1 MENKLVQFDP
11 IKAQI
16 AEYKQANE
24 NLVFDYE
31 DKQGNKDARS
41 HVAKLRKVKTALKAI
56 HKEVKAGAL
65 AECQAIDKENRDL
78 HAEVEEMIDVHAVPI
93 KRIEEAEANE
103 LRLKAEAMAAEQAA
117 EQERQRK
124 ELEEREA
131 ALAVKEAEMQAK
143 EDAIKLAADKARF
156 ETEQAEREKE
166 IAEEAKVKA
175 EQEAANKIK
184 AAEDAAANAKAQAE
198 ADAKAREEART
209 RAEREKEDK
218 RIAAEAIAADAERRR
233 VEDVKHRDQVEAE
246 IKQDI
251 VKQCIMSEDDV
262 EIIMD
267 VLRFGK
273 IRHLT
278 ITY

>member
-1 MENKLVQFDP
+1 MTHLKPMRHNERKIMENKLVQFDP
-11 IKAQI
+11 I
-16 AEYKQANE
+16 
-24 NLVFDYE
+24 
-31 DKQGNKDARS
+31 
-41 HVAKLRKVKTALKAI
+41 
-56 HKEVKAGAL
+56 
-65 AECQAIDKENRDL
+65 
-78 HAEVEEMIDVHAVPI
+78 
-93 KRIEEAEANE
+93 
-103 LRLKAEAMAAEQAA
+103 
-117 EQERQRK
+117 
-124 ELEEREA
+124 
-131 ALAVKEAEMQAK
+131 
-143 EDAIKLAADKARF
+143 EDAIKL
-156 ETEQAEREKE
+156 EAERIRFNAEQIKLQDK
-166 IAEEAKVKA
+166 IAEEAKAKA
-175 EQEAANKIK
+175 EQDAADRIK

-209 RAEREKEDK
+209 RAERQEKDK
-218 RIAAEAIAADAERRR
+218 KIAAEAIAADAERRR